1 MSPEPDIPSDPEI
14 DIDKLS
20 GLGPNNGPASAPFVG
35 DNMYDEEES
44 IGWFLGCMQ
53 SGAEVA

>member
-20 GLGPNNGPASAPFVG
+20 RLGPNNGPAPFVG